1 MLLER
6 TIFQLDIGHVA
17 PERAEELGQL
27 GYLQWLGGLAADAS
41 YMAEAMRAYEMAQP
55 FMRTS
60 PAVAVFCDLLVASTT
75 LPPRPVALRP
85 SVRNRRGGAQA
96 RRLSL

>member
-6 TIFQLDIGHVA
+6 TIFQLDIGHVP
-17 PERAEELGQL
+17 PEQAEELGQL
-27 GYLQWLGGLAADAS
+27 GYLQWLGGLPDNSAYS
-41 YMAEAMRAYEMAQP
+41 AEAMRAYEMALP

-75 LPPRPVALRP
+75 MPPRPLALYLSNR
-85 SVRNRRGGAQA
+85 VRRGGAQA